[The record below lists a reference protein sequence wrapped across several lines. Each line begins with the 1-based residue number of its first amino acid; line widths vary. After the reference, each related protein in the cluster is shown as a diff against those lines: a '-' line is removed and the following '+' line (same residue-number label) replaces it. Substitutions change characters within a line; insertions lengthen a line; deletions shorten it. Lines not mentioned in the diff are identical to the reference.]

1 MGEKEWRRA
10 GRIESRVD
18 HPLHPSVDVLVRP
31 WRLAAFVAGSI
42 ALVELLVLL
51 AIGGGALVG
60 AVSSRLDAAA
70 KEHALATPQAGE
82 PKPTTP
88 AKRESAELPRSKTV
102 VLVRN
107 GNGRTG
113 AAAAAATRVRRDGYK
128 IGAVGNAPHTGFP
141 HDLVMFRP
149 GFSGEARRLAHDMGV
164 GPRRVS
170 PLDGIRLRDLG
181 RAHAV
186 LVLGA

>member
-1 MGEKEWRRA
+1 
-10 GRIESRVD
+10 VD
-18 HPLHPSVDVLVRP
+18 HPLQPPVDVLVRP
-31 WRLAAFVAGSI
+31 WRVAAFVAGSI

-51 AIGGGALVG
+51 VIGGGALVDF
-60 AVSSRLDAAA
+60 ASSRLDAAA
-70 KEHALATPQAGE
+70 QQHALATPKAD
-82 PKPTTP
+82 KPRPATP
-88 AKRESAELPRSKTV
+88 AKREAAKLPRSKTF
-102 VLVRN
+102 VLVLN

-113 AAAAAATRVRRDGYK
+113 AAAAAAQRVKHDGYK
-128 IGAVGNAPHTGFP
+128 IGGVGNAPHTGFP

-149 GFSGEARRLAHDMGV
+149 GFAGEARRLAHDLGV
-164 GPRRVS
+164 GSRRVS

>member
-1 MGEKEWRRA
+1 M
-10 GRIESRVD
+10 
-18 HPLHPSVDVLVRP
+18 LVRP

-51 AIGGGALVG
+51 VIGGGALVDF
-60 AVSSRLDAAA
+60 ASTRLETAA
-70 KEHALATPQAGE
+70 KQHALATPKADK
-82 PKPTTP
+82 PKPATP
-88 AKRESAELPRSKTV
+88 TKREAAKLPRSKTV
-102 VLVRN
+102 VLVLN

-113 AAAAAATRVRRDGYK
+113 AAAAAATRVRSDGYK

-149 GFSGEARRLAHDMGV
+149 GFSGEARRLAHDIGIGM
-164 GPRRVS
+164 RRVS

>member
-1 MGEKEWRRA
+1 M
-10 GRIESRVD
+10 
-18 HPLHPSVDVLVRP
+18 LVRP
-31 WRLAAFVAGSI
+31 WRLAALVAGSI

-60 AVSSRLDAAA
+60 TVSSRLEAAA
-70 KEHALATPQAGE
+70 KEHALATPKAGK
-82 PKPTTP
+82 PKPATP
-88 AKRESAELPRSKTV
+88 AKREAAKLPRSKTV
-102 VLVRN
+102 VLVLN

-113 AAAAAATRVRRDGYK
+113 AAAAAAARVKRDGYK
-128 IGAVGNAPHTGFP
+128 IGAVGNAPHTGFR

-149 GFSGEARRLAHDMGV
+149 GFSGEARRLAHDV
-164 GPRRVS
+164 GIGARRVS
-170 PLDGIRLRDLG
+170 PLDGVRLRDLG

>member
-1 MGEKEWRRA
+1 M
-10 GRIESRVD
+10 D
-18 HPLHPSVDVLVRP
+18 HPLQPPVDVLVRP
-31 WRLAAFVAGSI
+31 WRLAALVAGSI
-42 ALVELLVLL
+42 AVVELLVLL
-51 AIGGGALVG
+51 AIGGGALVDS
-60 AVSSRLDAAA
+60 VSSRLEAAA
-70 KEHALATPQAGE
+70 KQHALATPKADK

-88 AKRESAELPRSKTV
+88 AKREAAELPRSKTF
-102 VLVRN
+102 VLVLN

-113 AAAAAATRVRRDGYK
+113 AAAAAADRVKRNGYK
-128 IGAVGNAPHTGFP
+128 IGGVGNAPHTGFP

-149 GFSGEARRLAHDMGV
+149 GFSGEGRRLAHDLGV
-164 GPRRVS
+164 GTRRVS

>member
-1 MGEKEWRRA
+1 
-10 GRIESRVD
+10 VD
-18 HPLHPSVDVLVRP
+18 HPLQSPVDVLVRP
-31 WRLAAFVAGSI
+31 WRLAALVAGCI
-42 ALVELLVLL
+42 AVVELLILL
-51 AIGGGALVG
+51 AIGGGALLDS
-60 AVSSRLDAAA
+60 VSSRLEVAA
-70 KEHALATPQAGE
+70 KQQALATPRADK

-88 AKRESAELPRSKTV
+88 AKREAAELPRTKTV
-102 VLVRN
+102 VLVLN

-113 AAAAAATRVRRDGYK
+113 AAAAAAARVKRDGYK

-149 GFSGEARRLAHDMGV
+149 GFSGEGRRLAHDLGI
-164 GPRRVS
+164 GTRRVS

>member
-1 MGEKEWRRA
+1 
-10 GRIESRVD
+10 VD
-18 HPLHPSVDVLVRP
+18 HPLQPPVDVLVRP

-51 AIGGGALVG
+51 AIGGGALVDF
-60 AVSSRLDAAA
+60 ASNRLEAAA
-70 KEHALATPQAGE
+70 KEHALAN
-82 PKPTTP
+82 PKPGKPKPATP
-88 AKRESAELPRSKTV
+88 AKREAATLPRSKTF
-102 VLVRN
+102 VLVLN

-113 AAAAAATRVRRDGYK
+113 AAAAAADRVKRDGYK
-128 IGAVGNAPHTGFP
+128 IGGVGNAPHAGFP

-149 GFSGEARRLAHDMGV
+149 GFSGEARRLGHDLGIGV
-164 GPRRVS
+164 RRVS

-181 RAHAV
+181 RAHTV